1 MRLQNN
7 ISTIH
12 TTTTIVGGELSY
24 AIIWGSTIIT
34 TTTTITPMG
43 V

>member
-1 MRLQNN
+1 MRQLNN
-7 ISTIH
+7 ISTICAA
-12 TTTTIVGGELSY
+12 TTIVGAGLSY
-24 AIIWGSTIIT
+24 VTIWGATIIT

>member
-7 ISTIH
+7 ISTICS
-12 TTTTIVGGELSY
+12 TTTIVGGELSY
-24 AIIWGSTIIT
+24 AIIWGNIIIT

>member
-12 TTTTIVGGELSY
+12 TTTTIVGAGLSY
-24 AIIWGSTIIT
+24 AIILGGTIIT

>member
-1 MRLQNN
+1 MRQLNN
-7 ISTIH
+7 ISTICAA
-12 TTTTIVGGELSY
+12 TTIVGAGLSY
-24 AIIWGSTIIT
+24 VTILGGTIIT